1 MAEREILVEVDGK
14 KIILVGT
21 AHVSKK
27 SVEQVGKVISR
38 EKPDVVC
45 VELCKDRKHALLE
58 QKKWDATDI
67 EKVMREGRIYLFLI
81 QVLLANFQ
89 RRIGEEL
96 GVKPGSEM
104 LEALKKA
111 KEEGIRVE
119 LVDRDVRV
127 TLKRAFTKT
136 SFREKL
142 NIGGSIFSGFV
153 SGEEVDEKLVEELK
167 NEDVIS
173 KLLDELSK
181 EAPSIKEVLVDER
194 NRYIAYRILSLNAG
208 KIVAVVGAGHL
219 KGIEEVLLK
228 TETKKRMREELKMLE
243 SVAEKPNRLKYF
255 GYMIPL
261 AFLALITWGFA
272 SHGTD
277 VTLKMLWRWF
287 IINGSLSALGT
298 ALAGGHIMSIATA
311 FAAAPITSLNPTIAA
326 GWFAGFVEL
335 KKRKPLVSDF
345 KNLFKLKS
353 MWDWRRNRVT
363 RVLLVVALA
372 NLGSTVGTFIAL
384 PYLASLI

>member
-1 MAEREILVEVDGK
+1 MAEREVLVEVDGK

-45 VELCKDRKHALLE
+45 VELCRDRKHALLE

-89 RRIGEEL
+89 RRVGEEL

-142 NIGGSIFSGFV
+142 NIGGSVFSGFV

-167 NEDVIS
+167 GEDMIS
-173 KLLDELSK
+173 KLLDELSN

-194 NRYIAYRILSLNAG
+194 NRYIAYRILSLNAE
-208 KIVAVVGAGHL
+208 KVVAVVGAGHL

-228 TETKKRMREELKMLE
+228 TEIKERMREELKMLE
-243 SVAEKPNRLKYF
+243 SIPEKPDHLKYF
-255 GYMIPL
+255 GYLIPL
-261 AFLALITWGFA
+261 AFLALIAWGFA

-277 VTLKMLWRWF
+277 VTLEMLWRWF
-287 IINGSLSALGT
+287 IINGSLSALGA
-298 ALAGGHIMSIATA
+298 ALAGGHVMSVATA

-335 KKRKPLVSDF
+335 KKRKPRVSDF

-372 NLGSTVGTFIAL
+372 NLGSTAGTFIAL